1 MAGLSTRNYQKKR
14 IIIRNTAN
22 RRLPLGRERIQSI
35 AAQLLT
41 SLRVS
46 GGLTLGISF
55 LSDKQMQ
62 QLNNKYLKHNRPTDV
77 LSFDYTGQKAADIA
91 ISIDTA
97 KRNAAIY
104 GTFYKD
110 ELILYLIHGVLHLFG
125 YDDTR
130 PKAKNRMMIKQEEL
144 FSKITNKN

>member
-1 MAGLSTRNYQKKR
+1 MAGLNTRNYQKKR
-14 IIIRNTAN
+14 IIIKNTAN
-22 RRLPLGRERIQSI
+22 RRLPLSRERIQSI
-35 AAQLLT
+35 AAQILR

-55 LSDKQMQ
+55 LSDKQIQ
-62 QLNNKYLKHNRPTDV
+62 QLNNKYLKHNRTTDV

-91 ISIDTA
+91 ISVDTA

-104 GTFYKD
+104 GTSYKD

-125 YDDTR
+125 YDDTSPR
-130 PKAKNRMMIKQEEL
+130 AKRRMFSKQETL
-144 FSKITNKN
+144 FYEMKSTN